1 MRFVLIL
8 LLAAIVAV
16 GAFVAWPLF
25 DLYRLA
31 EAVRGRDEAAFRAR
45 VDLDAVRTSLAEQFI
60 AQASSGGIRGIGVA
74 VDPAGQAIVTNL
86 IAARLESVIT
96 PEVVFELLRRGR
108 LDAPTAGAGEGGGS
122 GGGASS
128 FTLPADPLSRFK
140 GLGYALPPSLRVTVG
155 EGDDPAEWLTL
166 AMTFRLDR
174 LGWALTEVALPERV
188 FRRLGR
194 ELRMELRSG

>member
-1 MRFVLIL
+1 MRRVLFVFLGL
-8 LLAAIVAV
+8 VAAA
-16 GAFVAWPLF
+16 GALVAWPLF

-31 EAVRGRDEAAFRAR
+31 EAVRGRDEAAFSAR
-45 VDLDAVRTSLAEQFI
+45 VDLDAVRTSLARQFI
-60 AQASSGGIRGIGVA
+60 AQASGGGIEGIA
-74 VDPAGQAIVTNL
+74 ASIDPAGQAIVTNL
-86 IAARLESVIT
+86 IVARLEAVIT

-108 LDAPTAGAGEGGGS
+108 LDEPGGGGGQG
-122 GGGASS
+122 GGGASPLA
-128 FTLPADPLSRFK
+128 LPSDPLSRFK

-174 LGWALTEVALPERV
+174 LGWALTDVELPERV

-194 ELRMELRSG
+194 QLRMELRSG

>member
-1 MRFVLIL
+1 MRFVLVL
-8 LLAAIVAV
+8 LLAAIVAG
-16 GAFVAWPLF
+16 GALVAWPLL

-31 EAVRGRDEAAFRAR
+31 EAVRGRDEPAFEAR

-60 AQASSGGIRGIGVA
+60 AAASSGRIKGIA
-74 VDPAGQAIVTNL
+74 ASVDPAGQAIVTNL
-86 IAARLESVIT
+86 IVAQLETVIT

-108 LDAPTAGAGEGGGS
+108 LDEPPEGGGAAD
-122 GGGASS
+122 GGASPLA
-128 FTLPADPLSRFK
+128 LPSDPLSRFK
-140 GLGYALPPSLRVTVG
+140 GLGYAWPPSLRVTVG

-166 AMTFRLDR
+166 AMSFRPDR
-174 LGWALTEVALPERV
+174 LGWVLTDVDLPERV